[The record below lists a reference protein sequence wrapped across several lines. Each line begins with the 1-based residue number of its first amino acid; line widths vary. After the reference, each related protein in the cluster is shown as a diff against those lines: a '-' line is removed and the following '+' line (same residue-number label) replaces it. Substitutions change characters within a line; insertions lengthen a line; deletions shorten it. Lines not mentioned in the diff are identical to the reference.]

1 MVVPGPS
8 FGEHERP
15 LFDWLVGVGRRA
27 HLRPAEAQRYCFDI
41 ESGMA
46 RADQPGTFERL
57 AERLVELKALAPQLE
72 GSPARLARALRML
85 ETVFN
90 ALSIP
95 AKSLSLPT
103 VGARKPIQRQRSD
116 PTWVEMRSF
125 SWAWTASRATARR
138 YGPRHDGA
146 PRHCNCL
153 DGVCQR
159 HRTDLRGSRSNAWG
173 HWYKRKVSSPETRF

>member
-1 MVVPGPS
+1 MFSGVQLLPTHCRACGVVTLSARTHPTELEAACGACGKDAATVVPGPS

-27 HLRPAEAQRYCFDI
+27 HLRPAEAQRHCFDI

-57 AERLVELKALAPQLE
+57 ADRFVELQALAPQLE

-103 VGARKPIQRQRSD
+103 VPA
-116 PTWVEMRSF
+116 
-125 SWAWTASRATARR
+125 ARR
-138 YGPRHDGA
+138 
-146 PRHCNCL
+146 
-153 DGVCQR
+153 
-159 HRTDLRGSRSNAWG
+159 NA
-173 HWYKRKVSSPETRF
+173 